1 MCCQVDQGTDP
12 LNRRQSYSWGRVTYD
27 FWPPHSIAQRMC
39 RRLMAEYR
47 ERMRLQVCVR
57 MHVHINACGGA
68 GVERMYML
76 VLGLGLK
83 QVCGVVWEM
92 NILPETK
99 FCESFIIHSF
109 KSLLQLTCR
118 MLEKI

>member
-57 MHVHINACGGA
+57 VCMSVSVNACGGA
-68 GVERMYML
+68 DGDERMYVLVM
-76 VLGLGLK
+76 VLGLKKGLQCCMVNEYSHRNK
-83 QVCGVVWEM
+83 
-92 NILPETK
+92 IL
-99 FCESFIIHSF
+99 
-109 KSLLQLTCR
+109 
-118 MLEKI
+118 